1 MVDISMGKGNRD
13 QKLYFEHFKC
23 EMLWKHPNEDVKKFR
38 IVDWVEDTFL
48 EVLVYRRY
56 LQLQ

>member
-1 MVDISMGKGNRD
+1 MVDVSMGKRNGD
-13 QKLYFEHFKC
+13 QELYFEHFKY

-38 IVDWVEDTFL
+38 IVVWVEDTFL
-48 EVLVYRRY
+48 EVLAYRRY